1 MAKTTKKKRII
12 TRILESILNEV
23 NNVLTIFFKDLI
35 FETLFKG
42 LKTLS
47 TLKEFK
53 SNDLLIF
60 YNKLVTIIMKSII
73 FQLSLK

>member
-1 MAKTTKKKRII
+1 V
-12 TRILESILNEV
+12 SIVNED
-23 NNVLTIFFKDLI
+23 NRVLTIFFKDLI
-35 FETLFKG
+35 LETLFKG
-42 LKTLS
+42 LKTLN

-53 SNDLLIF
+53 SKDLLIL

>member
-1 MAKTTKKKRII
+1 M
-12 TRILESILNEV
+12 SIVNED
-23 NNVLTIFFKDLI
+23 NRVLTIFFKDLI
-35 FETLFKG
+35 LETLFKG
-42 LKTLS
+42 LKTLN

-53 SNDLLIF
+53 SKDLLIL